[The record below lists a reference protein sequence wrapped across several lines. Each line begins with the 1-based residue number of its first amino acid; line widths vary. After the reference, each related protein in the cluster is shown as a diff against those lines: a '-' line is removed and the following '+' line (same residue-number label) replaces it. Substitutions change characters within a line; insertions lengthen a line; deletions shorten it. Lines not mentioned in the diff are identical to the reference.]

1 MNKVAIFWP
10 TIITLDKIDEPTS
23 LPNEL
28 LGAIQDQ
35 AADLARR
42 QILPGQCCSR
52 LPLLA
57 LCSWNTK
64 RIHKDAASLHCHQIE
79 GHDGFHAHNRK
90 NGVEIQWRGNLA
102 FDEIDWK
109 AIKEEQLNR

>member
-10 TIITLDKIDEPTS
+10 TAITLDRIEGPTS

-28 LGAIQDQ
+28 FGAIKDQ
-35 AADLARR
+35 ASDLARR
-42 QILPGQCCSR
+42 QVIPGQCCSR

-57 LCSWNTK
+57 LCSWNSK
-64 RIHKDAASLHCHQIE
+64 MVHEDASSLRCHRLE
-79 GHDGFHAHNRK
+79 GHEDSHVHNRK
-90 NGVEIQWRGNLA
+90 TEVEIKWRGNLS